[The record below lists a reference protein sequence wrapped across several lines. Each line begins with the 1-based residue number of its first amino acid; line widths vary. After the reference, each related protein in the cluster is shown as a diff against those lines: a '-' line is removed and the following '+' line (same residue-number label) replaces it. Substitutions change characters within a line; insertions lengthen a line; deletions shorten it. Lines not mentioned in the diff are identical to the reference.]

1 MCILSVKPTRCAWKS
16 HAINCTALAS
26 IPKHT
31 NTVYYKHTVKGIF
44 TQNKN
49 DPMIYYPS
57 SHPRCIWLSSFGFFL
72 SHPFRGPLLI
82 TQSVCGV
89 QGLKKKKILSL
100 NFFPGWGFGCGGEH
114 IRRVIWQTKNNK
126 IIWMIFHETKA
137 QTTEIVLF
145 KINNGKLNT
154 RKVISNRKYTKTVY
168 YSSVKWITKQ

>member
-1 MCILSVKPTRCAWKS
+1 MQLIACAYHVHLLSVKPTRCAWKS

-89 QGLKKKKILSL
+89 QGLKKKKTWAWT
-100 NFFPGWGFGCGGEH
+100 FFPGGGLVAEVNTFAGLFGK
-114 IRRVIWQTKNNK
+114 QKTTK
-126 IIWMIFHETKA
+126 
-137 QTTEIVLF
+137 LF
-145 KINNGKLNT
+145 EWFSMKL
-154 RKVISNRKYTKTVY
+154 RLRLLKLYCSK
-168 YSSVKWITKQ
+168 